1 MSAGNRTRRRDKG
14 LLPAP
19 KKCTAHR
26 SNGDPCRQAPCRGGT
41 VCWHHGGA
49 APQVQRK
56 AKERL
61 MEGVLPL
68 LAKLYQ
74 LATDEKV
81 PPAVRLAAI
90 KDWLDRAGLNAKT
103 TIELDLPWQQL
114 LSGIVATTDEVTA
127 EVRDFYNPDGTAHPT
142 IEGEAWEVSDKDWSD
157 GSQPGGHVER
167 VTYPPGPQP
176 DPDYPAQPRAAQPTD
191 GMPQPMSRPSR
202 RGRR

>member
-1 MSAGNRTRRRDKG
+1 
-14 LLPAP
+14 
-19 KKCTAHR
+19 
-26 SNGDPCRQAPCRGGT
+26 
-41 VCWHHGGA
+41 
-49 APQVQRK
+49 
-56 AKERL
+56 

-127 EVRDFYNPDGTAHPT
+127 EVRDFYNPPDGTAHPT

-157 GSQPGGHVER
+157 GSRPGGHVER

-176 DPDYPAQPRAAQPTD
+176 DRDHPPTPRAGQPPTSSD
-191 GMPQPMSRPSR
+191 RPRLGKTR
-202 RGRR
+202 RG